1 MTTPLT
7 QTADV
12 VNRIIALTAQLHD
25 IKRQV
30 DDAAGQW
37 TNISAANNLANF
49 PTAPLLT
56 TGELG
61 TADVAPNVAHVV
73 DTRVAG
79 TGALI
84 SRAVSAND
92 VAGMLGVLQG
102 ISTAIGGGAVSA
114 NGAAVQLIAK
124 TL

>member
-37 TNISAANNLANF
+37 TNISAANNL
-49 PTAPLLT
+49 
-56 TGELG
+56 
-61 TADVAPNVAHVV
+61 
-73 DTRVAG
+73 R
-79 TGALI
+79 I
-84 SRAVSAND
+84 SR
-92 VAGMLGVLQG
+92 QHHC
-102 ISTAIGGGAVSA
+102 
-114 NGAAVQLIAK
+114 
-124 TL
+124 